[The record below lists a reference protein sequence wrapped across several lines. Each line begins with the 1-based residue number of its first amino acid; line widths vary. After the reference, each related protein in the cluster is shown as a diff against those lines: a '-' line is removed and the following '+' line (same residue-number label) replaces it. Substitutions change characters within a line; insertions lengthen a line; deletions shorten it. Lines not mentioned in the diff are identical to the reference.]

1 MDLSPAFLLEFAN
14 RIGAAAQNVMEVA
27 RFGGLETDEVPSPF
41 EVTYEHRT
49 YRQKIKTKQKNKK
62 KNKRV

>member
-14 RIGAAAQNVMEVA
+14 RIGAAAQNAMEVA

-49 YRQKIKTKQKNKK
+49 YRLRRYFPDLVPTTK
-62 KNKRV
+62 R